1 MNTVLID
8 RFAESAA
15 RYRNGFAV
23 VAIDVVRA
31 TTTAI
36 TAAATG
42 RRCFPVPTVE
52 KAFETAG
59 KLENPLL
66 VGEQR
71 GEIPPGFHINN
82 SPSLLHSRT
91 DIERPAVLLSS
102 SGTRLC
108 EEAALCGAAF
118 LACLRNY
125 AATAQYLATRFS
137 SIAVIGAGNYG
148 EFREEDQMCCA
159 WLADCLMDLGYAAG
173 DSSTVDLVRAW
184 RNQPADAWVANK
196 SANYLKAS
204 GQVYD
209 LDFILAHV
217 GDLSVPCALIDGEV
231 IVAAEASLTSAAL
244 QAEEAG
250 IRDVR

>member
-8 RFAESAA
+8 CFPESAV
-15 RYRNGFAV
+15 RYRSGFAV
-23 VAIDVVRA
+23 VAIDVMRA

-36 TAAATG
+36 TAAVTG
-42 RRCFPVPTVE
+42 RRCFPVPSVKT
-52 KAFETAG
+52 AFETAAR
-59 KLENPLL
+59 LQNPLL

-82 SPSLLHSRT
+82 SPTQIHSRT

-108 EEAALCGAAF
+108 DGAALCDAAYV
-118 LACLRNY
+118 ACLRNY
-125 AATAQYLATRFS
+125 AATAQHLAMRFP

-159 WLADCLMDLGYAAG
+159 WLADCLMDLGYVAG
-173 DSSTVDLVRAW
+173 DRKTMDLVHAW
-184 RNQPADAWVANK
+184 RNQPADIWTGNK
-196 SANYLKAS
+196 SANYLRNT
-204 GQVYD
+204 GQLYD

-217 GDLSVPCALIDGEV
+217 GDLNIPYALICGEV
-231 IVAAEASLTSAAL
+231 VAEACSISASLKN
-244 QAEEAG
+244 EEIG
-250 IRDVR
+250 TRDVR